1 MTTLTANEQI
11 TESLTE
17 NEVADYRSGSI
28 TDMTSLID
36 PPQVWVEFLNR
47 DEEFEV
53 EDIQVEGNGWDLI
66 ELRSDGYSDGILGP
80 VSYVQTVHH
89 SMVEHIEANPGVYA
103 LVSVEGVMPEWVF
116 AGNDRQIGWALAK
129 RG

>member
-1 MTTLTANEQI
+1 MTAALSEATS
-11 TESLTE
+11 ESLAISA
-17 NEVADYRSGSI
+17 VADYRAGSI
-28 TDMTSLID
+28 IDMTELVT

-53 EDIQVEGNGWDLI
+53 EDIQVEGEGWELVDLP
-66 ELRSDGYSDGILGP
+66 SQGYSDGIIGP
-80 VSYVQTVHH
+80 VSYVHSVHPR
-89 SMVEHIEANPGVYA
+89 MVLHVENNPGVYA

-116 AGNDRQIGWALAK
+116 AGSDRQIGWALAK

>member
-11 TESLTE
+11 TESLTD

-53 EDIQVEGNGWDLI
+53 EDIQVEGEGWELV
-66 ELRSDGYSDGILGP
+66 ELRSEGYSDGIIGP
-80 VSYVQTVHH
+80 VSYVQPVHH
-89 SMVEHIEANPGVYA
+89 SMVEHIEANPGAYA
-103 LVSVEGVMPEWVF
+103 LVSVEGIMPEWVF
-116 AGNDRQIGWALAK
+116 AGSDRQIGWALAK

>member
-1 MTTLTANEQI
+1 MTTIAVNEQI

-53 EDIQVEGNGWDLI
+53 EDIQVEGEGWELV

-103 LVSVEGVMPEWVF
+103 LVAVEGIMPEWVF
-116 AGNDRQIGWALAK
+116 AGSDRQIGWALAK

>member
-1 MTTLTANEQI
+1 MTTITVNEQI

-17 NEVADYRSGSI
+17 NEVADYRSGTI

-103 LVSVEGVMPEWVF
+103 LVQVEGIMPEWVF
-116 AGNDRQIGWALAK
+116 AGSDRQIGWALAK

>member
-1 MTTLTANEQI
+1 MTTLTTNEQI
-11 TESLTE
+11 AESLME
-17 NEVADYRSGSI
+17 NEVADYRSGTI
-28 TDMTSLID
+28 TDMTSLVD

-53 EDIQVEGNGWDLI
+53 EDIQVEGEGWELVT
-66 ELRSDGYSDGILGP
+66 LRSDGYSDGIIGP

-89 SMVEHIEANPGVYA
+89 SMVEYVEANPGVYA
-103 LVSVEGVMPEWVF
+103 LVSVEGIMPEWVF
-116 AGNDRQIGWALAK
+116 AGSDRQIGWTLAK